1 MNAHLRVAVTDR
13 DHIAGSVDAPITLV
27 EYGDFECPYCGM
39 AHHVVPIL
47 QQHYGERL
55 RFVFRH
61 FPLTEI
67 HPRALRAALAAESV
81 SAQLGDPG
89 FWSMHDLL
97 FQNQKAL
104 GDEALAAYAASAD
117 ADPQQLLRDLA
128 TQAHLERIEANF
140 SSGVRS
146 GVNGTPTFFIN
157 GARFDGDW
165 RRLSEFAEALE
176 SAVPA

>member
-1 MNAHLRVAVTDR
+1 MNSHLRTAVSEH
-13 DHIAGSVDAPITLV
+13 DHAAGPVDAPITLV

-39 AHHVVPIL
+39 AHHVVPVL
-47 QQHYGERL
+47 QQRFGNRL

-81 SAQLGDPG
+81 SAQLGDAG

-97 FQNQKAL
+97 FQHQKAL
-104 GDEALAAYAASAD
+104 DDDALAAYAASAG

-128 TQAHLERIEANF
+128 AQTHLARVENDFA
-140 SSGVRS
+140 SGVRS

-157 GARFDGDW
+157 GVRFDGDW
-165 RRLSEFAEALE
+165 RRLGEFAEALE
-176 SAVPA
+176 AAIAV

>member
-1 MNAHLRVAVTDR
+1 MTTQLRAHVTSH
-13 DHIAGSVDAPITLV
+13 DHAAGPADAPITLV

-39 AHHVVPIL
+39 AHHVVPVL
-47 QQHYGERL
+47 QQRFGERL

-81 SAQLGDPG
+81 SAQLGESG

-104 GDEALAAYAASAD
+104 GDEALAAYAASAG
-117 ADPQQLLRDLA
+117 ADPRQLLSNLA
-128 TQAHLERIEANF
+128 AGAHLQRIEDNF

-157 GARFDGDW
+157 GVRFDGDW
-165 RRLSEFAEALE
+165 RRISEFAEALE
-176 SAVPA
+176 MAASA